1 MTPFFT
7 LQIWPSLGTWVAWP
21 GDALLRVGGEYVKVH
36 AAGGSRFRKDLNSQN
51 ISHIKKKLDFS
62 KSPRRAYCKRSRSI
76 SSGHTQMSH
85 IANSNHHSI
94 S

>member
-21 GDALLRVGGEYVKVH
+21 GDALLRVGREYVKVH

-51 ISHIKKKLDFS
+51 KIYPTLKKNLISQKALAELIVNAAGRYLLDTL
-62 KSPRRAYCKRSRSI
+62 K
-76 SSGHTQMSH
+76 
-85 IANSNHHSI
+85 
-94 S
+94 